1 MAEYK
6 TNAEARQALA
16 RQIDEKARQLRQ
28 IGDTTDPVL
37 KQKYDAISAD
47 IGKLQNKMMMT
58 SSLGAFGGGLASG
71 VTSLLTGIPD
81 IGITAY
87 NYFAKPKEKI
97 GLLSEKYTPGLES
110 VSQEQAGLFGA
121 GRGIGSSVGLGPK
134 LAALNVGTNITDET
148 LFNGTPVTQLLSAV
162 GLLTKSGV
170 QGIQNWRENRGVK
183 KVLEQLGPDGEN
195 TLRQFMLRGQDSS
208 DPRIAGLV
216 ANLRND
222 PKYANLFN
230 ILEKKATETATA
242 GARVTTKAGYNAEE
256 AGKGIFQA
264 VDAHISGL
272 KEKIQTAG
280 GPAYNKA
287 FEMAGDTP
295 MVVTDNT
302 QAKIAKLISDYKAS
316 DLPDSKNTVKFLEG
330 LQENLTNGV
339 FQKKMTVPQLQA
351 WLTDFG
357 KKAAG
362 SESLITDVSV
372 GTQQKISAAIF
383 GGLKEDLKAM
393 AQSKNV
399 DERAVANLM
408 QGASKQTKQAVDSYQ
423 AAIAQ
428 GLPEILKNKN
438 IASIDT
444 DTLMKT
450 IDGLSAAQQKSL
462 FGILKNTAPED
473 LKRIQQVN
481 YDNFVQSA
489 RTTLADGSTGVDLK
503 ALAAKFNTLPETEK
517 SKLALSLGTTLE
529 DFSGRMKDAENF
541 FKYQQRFA
549 GTDKANLLNPAL
561 VSEAAYAG
569 TGGAYAPSKV
579 AGVSAR
585 IFNEL
590 KGGLSDEKVLNLLMS
605 PETKGILREAVTN
618 PNDIKVLDKL
628 SRELGKREVGTT
640 LLQSGVTGVKAGI
653 NAVEKAD
660 EAQDKPTGP
669 VLNLEGID
677 LQGVPEIA
685 PKLNLEGINLSYNPA
700 DIESKIRAE
709 ADKQGLGQYAD
720 LFVRQA
726 KQESNFNPYAVSN
739 KGAAGVFQHMPATAQ
754 DLGID
759 PFNVDQSISGGI
771 RYMGQ
776 LLNRYNDPRAA
787 LAAYNWGMGNVDR
800 QGLNNLP
807 AETQNYIKGIL
818 G

>member
-6 TNAEARQALA
+6 TNIEARQDLA
-16 RQIDEKARQLRQ
+16 RQLDEKARQLRQ

-37 KQKYDAISAD
+37 KKKYDAISAD
-47 IGKLQNKMMMT
+47 IGKIQNKLMMT

-81 IGITAY
+81 IGISAY
-87 NYFAKPKEKI
+87 NYFAKPKEKV
-97 GLLSEKYTPGLES
+97 GLLSDWLTPGLES
-110 VSQEQAGLFGA
+110 VSKEQAGLFGA
-121 GRGIGSSVGLGPK
+121 GRGIGSSVGMGGK
-134 LAALNVGTNITDET
+134 LAALNIGTNITDET
-148 LFNGTPVTQLLSAV
+148 MFNGTPVTQLLSAV
-162 GLLTKSGV
+162 GLLSKAGV

-195 TLRQFMLRGQDSS
+195 TLRQFMLKGQDSS
-208 DPRIAGLV
+208 DPRIAGVV
-216 ANLRND
+216 AQLRND

-230 ILEKKATETATA
+230 ILEKKATESATQ
-242 GARVTTKAGYNAEE
+242 GARVTTAAGYNAEE

-280 GPAYNKA
+280 GGAYNKA

-302 QAKIAKLISDYKAS
+302 QKKIAELITKYKES
-316 DLPDSKNTVKFLEG
+316 DLPDSKNTVKFLET
-330 LQENLTNGV
+330 LQDNLTNGV
-339 FQKKMTVPQLQA
+339 FQKKMTIPQLQA

-372 GTQQKISAAIF
+372 GTQQKISSAIF
-383 GGLKEDLKAM
+383 GGLKDDLKDL

-408 QGASKQTKQAVDSYQ
+408 MGASKQTKQAVDSYQ

-438 IASIDT
+438 ISSIDT

-450 IDGLSAAQQKSL
+450 IDGLSGAQQKTL

-473 LKRIQQVN
+473 LKRIQQVS

-489 RTTLADGSTGVDLK
+489 RTTLADGTSGVDLK
-503 ALAAKFNTLPETEK
+503 TLAAKFNTLPETEK
-517 SKLALSLGTTLE
+517 SKLALSLGTSLE

-549 GTDKANLLNPAL
+549 GTDKANLINPAT
-561 VSEAAYAG
+561 VSEVAYAT
-569 TGGAYAPSKV
+569 TGGAYAPSKI
-579 AGVSAR
+579 AGAGAR
-585 IFNEL
+585 VFNEI
-590 KGGLSDEKVLNLLMS
+590 KGGLSDEKLLNLLMS

-618 PNDIKVLDKL
+618 PNDIKTLDKI
-628 SRELGKREVGTT
+628 SRVLGDREASQTALEGANI
-640 LLQSGVTGVKAGI
+640 GVRGVV
-653 NAVEKAD
+653 NAVE
-660 EAQDKPTGP
+660 QPTKQSIPTESWDIGP
-669 VLNLEGID
+669 AAEPSSGSESWDIGPAMQFNKSDLE
-677 LQGVPEIA
+677 Q
-685 PKLNLEGINLSYNPA
+685 
-700 DIESKIRAE
+700 KIRTE
-709 ADKQGLGQYAD
+709 ANNQGLGKYAD
-720 LFVRQA
+720 LFIKQA
-726 KQESNFNPYAVSN
+726 KAESNFNPYATSS
-739 KGAAGVFQHMPATAQ
+739 KGAGGVFQLMPATAS
-754 DLGID
+754 DLQVSDVYD
-759 PFNVDQSISGGI
+759 PVQNISGGI

-776 LLNRYNDPRAA
+776 LLNKYNNDPTKA

-800 QGLNNLP
+800 QGLENMP
-807 AETQNYIKGIL
+807 AETRDYLARIL